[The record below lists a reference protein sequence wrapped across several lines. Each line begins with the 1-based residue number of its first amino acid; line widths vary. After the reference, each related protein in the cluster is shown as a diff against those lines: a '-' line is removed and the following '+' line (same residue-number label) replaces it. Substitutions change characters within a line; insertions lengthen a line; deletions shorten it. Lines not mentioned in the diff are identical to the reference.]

1 MLEVLKDLHWEDHFG
16 IVQFDDRILSWKESL
31 TKATK
36 ENVIEAMAYVQNI
49 NSYGGK

>member
-1 MLEVLKDLHWEDHFG
+1 MLEILKDLHWEDTFA
-16 IVQFDDRILSWKESL
+16 IVQFDDRILSWKDSL

-36 ENVIEAMAYVQNI
+36 ENVTEAMAYVKSI